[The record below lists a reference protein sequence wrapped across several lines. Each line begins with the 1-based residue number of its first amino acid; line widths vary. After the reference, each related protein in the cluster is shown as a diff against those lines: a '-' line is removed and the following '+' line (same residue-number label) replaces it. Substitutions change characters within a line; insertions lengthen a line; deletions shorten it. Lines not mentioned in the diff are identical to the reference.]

1 MTLIEKLDKTLKPLG
16 FPFYPHEYT
25 GDVTEYGI
33 YDDFTESGD
42 LFCDNLPEFC
52 VTSFRV
58 HIYVLQNRIKKKNT
72 VKSLLRSA
80 GFLLGDITEQ
90 HEKET
95 GYTHYTFEV
104 ETHDPEGGDF

>member
-1 MTLIEKLDKTLKPLG
+1 MTLIQMLDEVLKPVG
-16 FPFYPHEYT
+16 FTFYPGEYK
-25 GDVTEYGI
+25 GNGAEYGV
-33 YDDFTESGD
+33 YDNITESGE
-42 LFCDNLPEFC
+42 LYCDDAPEFC

-58 HIYVLQNRIKKKNT
+58 HIFVLDNRIEKKKT

-80 GFLLGDITEQ
+80 GFLLGDIIEQ

-104 ETHDPEGGDF
+104 ETFDPEGGE